1 MRYLITS
8 SLVKLH
14 MNSITSKANSWIEGF
29 LKIDLKKLSTGQ
41 NHPNIELFKC
51 VCHKGT
57 VLAKPLFLIYNNVI
71 NEKSFVQLAFIP
83 MIVPFTD
90 YIF

>member
-29 LKIDLKKLSTGQ
+29 LEIDLKKLSTGQ
-41 NHPNIELFKC
+41 NI
-51 VCHKGT
+51 
-57 VLAKPLFLIYNNVI
+57 
-71 NEKSFVQLAFIP
+71 
-83 MIVPFTD
+83 
-90 YIF
+90 